1 MIKPIILPS
10 NLIRENVDYTSRNI
24 SEYMLTHST
33 LSSWKH
39 FFHKPYK
46 FDWDE
51 ATHKAR
57 ERYIKYNGDLEDK
70 KIINYAIEI
79 KERGNRLGRQ

>member
-1 MIKPIILPS
+1 MARPIILS
-10 NLIRENVDYTSRNI
+10 TNLIREEAGFTTRNI

-39 FFHKPYK
+39 FFHVPYK

-51 ATHKAR
+51 ATRKAQ
-57 ERYIKYNGDLEDK
+57 ERYIKYNGELPNRL
-70 KIINYAIEI
+70 INYAIEV
-79 KERGNRLGRQ
+79 KERGNRLRR